1 MSTTTTTTAPT
12 RTAEPLPTPL
22 KVGLARTALEVKQ
35 FFREKEQLIFTFFF
49 PIIFLGIFSAV
60 FSGTEF
66 ADGVDAATY
75 FTPGMI
81 ASGIFLTSFQSL
93 AITIAM
99 ERDEDLLKRLRG
111 TPMSPQSYF
120 IGKIGLVLATSVMQF
135 ALLLVIAGLALG
147 VDLPTE
153 PVKWLNFL
161 WIFVLGTASG
171 TVLGIAFSVVPKSA
185 KAASAVVTP
194 VVLLLQFMSGV
205 YFVYGSLPAW
215 MRTVAEFFP
224 LKWLAQ
230 GMRSVFLPDSF
241 EANEPGGSWQLGTG
255 AIVLSLWLVAG
266 LLIAQRVFRWTRR
279 DAG

>member
-1 MSTTTTTTAPT
+1 MSAATAPIRNVT
-12 RTAEPLPTPL
+12 GKPLPSTI
-22 KVGLARTALEVKQ
+22 KVGLSRTGLEVKQ

-60 FSGTEF
+60 FGDTDF
-66 ADGVDAATY
+66 GGGVNAATY

-81 ASGIFLTSFQSL
+81 ASGIFLTGFQSL

-120 IGKIGLVLATSVMQF
+120 IGKIGLVLVTSIAQF
-135 ALLLVIAGLALG
+135 GLLLAIAGVLLG
-147 VDLPTE
+147 VDIPTE
-153 PVKWLNFL
+153 PSNWLNFL

-171 TVLGIAFSVVPKSA
+171 SVLGIAFSVVPRSG

-205 YFVYGSLPAW
+205 YFVYSSLPAW
-215 MRTVAEFFP
+215 MRGVAEVFP

-230 GMRSVFLPDSF
+230 GMRSVFLPAGS
-241 EANEPGGSWQLGTG
+241 EANEPGGSWQLGIG
-255 AIVLSLWLVAG
+255 AIVLSLWLVVG
-266 LLIAQRVFRWTRR
+266 LVVAQRVFRWTRR

>member
-1 MSTTTTTTAPT
+1 MSAVTAVK
-12 RTAEPLPTPL
+12 PLPSTL
-22 KVGLARTALEVKQ
+22 KVGLSRTGLEVKQ
-35 FFREKEQLIFTFFF
+35 FFREREQLIFTFFF

-60 FSGTEF
+60 FSGIGF
-66 ADGVDAATY
+66 SGGVTAATY

-81 ASGIFLTSFQSL
+81 ASGIFLSSFQSL
-93 AITIAM
+93 ATTIAM

-120 IGKIGLVLATSVMQF
+120 IGKIGLVLTTSIAQF
-135 ALLLVIAGLALG
+135 ALLLAIAGLVLG
-147 VDLPTE
+147 VHIPTE
-153 PVKWLNFL
+153 PAKWLNFL

-171 TVLGIAFSVVPKSA
+171 SVLGIAFSVVPKSG

-205 YFVYGSLPAW
+205 YFVYSSLPAW
-215 MRTVAEFFP
+215 MREVAAIFP

-230 GMRSVFLPDSF
+230 GMRSVFLPDGF
-241 EANEPGGSWQLGTG
+241 EVSEPGGSWQLGLG
-255 AIVLSLWLVAG
+255 AIVLTLWLVVG
-266 LLIAQRVFRWTRR
+266 LVVAQRVFRWTRH

>member
-1 MSTTTTTTAPT
+1 MSAATSPV
-12 RTAEPLPTPL
+12 RNVDGKPLPSAI
-22 KVGLARTALEVKQ
+22 KVGVSRTQLEVKQ
-35 FFREKEQLIFTFFF
+35 FFRERDQLIFTFFF
-49 PIIFLGIFSAV
+49 PIIFLAIFSAV
-60 FSGTEF
+60 FGDSDFGSG
-66 ADGVDAATY
+66 VNAATY

-120 IGKIGLVLATSVMQF
+120 IGKIGLVLVTSIAQF
-135 ALLLVIAGLALG
+135 GLLLAISGLMLG
-147 VDLPTE
+147 VDIPSE
-153 PVKWLNFL
+153 PSKWLNFV

-171 TVLGIAFSVVPKSA
+171 SALGIAFSVVPSSG

-194 VVLLLQFMSGV
+194 VVLLLQFISGV
-205 YFVYGSLPAW
+205 YFVYSSLPSW
-215 MRTVAEFFP
+215 MQDVASVFP

-230 GMRSVFLPDSF
+230 GMRSVFLPDGY
-241 EANEPGGSWQLGTG
+241 EVNEPGDSWQLGLG
-255 AIVLSLWLVAG
+255 AIVLSVWLVVG
-266 LLIAQRVFRWTRR
+266 LVVAQRVFRWTRR

>member
-1 MSTTTTTTAPT
+1 MSSATTA
-12 RTAEPLPTPL
+12 TAARPLPSPL
-22 KVGLARTALEVKQ
+22 KVGLSRTKLEVKQ
-35 FFREKEQLIFTFFF
+35 FFREREQLIFTFFF

-60 FSGTEF
+60 FGDTDF
-66 ADGVDAATY
+66 GNGVNAATY

-93 AITIAM
+93 AITIAL

-120 IGKIGLVLATSVMQF
+120 FGKIGLVLVTSILQF
-135 ALLLVIAGLALG
+135 GLLLAIAGLLLG
-147 VDLPTE
+147 VDIPTE
-153 PVKWLNFL
+153 ASKWLNFL

-171 TVLGIAFSVVPKSA
+171 SVLGIAFSVIPRSG

-205 YFVYGSLPAW
+205 YFVYSSLPAW
-215 MRTVAEFFP
+215 MRTVAEIFP

-230 GMRSVFLPDSF
+230 GMRSVFLPGIS
-241 EANEPGGSWQLGTG
+241 EADEPGGSWQLGTG
-255 AIVLSLWLVAG
+255 AIVLTVWLVVG
-266 LLIAQRVFRWTRR
+266 LVIAQRVFRWTRR

>member
-1 MSTTTTTTAPT
+1 MSTTAPA
-12 RTAEPLPTPL
+12 RPLPSAIQ
-22 KVGLARTALEVKQ
+22 VGLSRIGLEVKQ
-35 FFREKEQLIFTFFF
+35 FFREKEQLLFTFFF
-49 PIIFLGIFSAV
+49 PIIFLAIFSAV
-60 FSGTEF
+60 FSGTQF
-66 ADGVDAATY
+66 AEGVDAATY

-120 IGKIGLVLATSVMQF
+120 IGKIGLVLVTSIAQF
-135 ALLLVIAGLALG
+135 GLLLAVAGLLLG
-147 VDLPTE
+147 VDLPSS
-153 PVKWLNFL
+153 PDKWLHFL

-171 TVLGIAFSVVPKSA
+171 SVLGIAFSGVPKSG

-194 VVLLLQFMSGV
+194 VVLLLQFISGV
-205 YFVYGSLPAW
+205 YFVYSSLPAW
-215 MRTVAEFFP
+215 MRSVSEVFP

-230 GMRSVFLPDSF
+230 GMRSVFLPDGF
-241 EANEPGGSWQLGTG
+241 EASEPGGSWQLGTG
-255 AIVLSLWLVAG
+255 AIVLTLWLVVG
-266 LLIAQRVFRWTRR
+266 LIVAQRVFRWTRR

>member
-1 MSTTTTTTAPT
+1 MTTTTK
-12 RTAEPLPTPL
+12 PLPSAL
-22 KVGLARTALEVKQ
+22 AVGLSRTKLEVKQ
-35 FFREKEQLIFTFFF
+35 FFRLKEQVIFTFFF
-49 PIIFLGIFSAV
+49 PIVFLAIFSAV
-60 FSGTEF
+60 FSGTDF

-75 FTPGMI
+75 FTPGMV

-93 AITIAM
+93 AITIAI

-120 IGKIGLVLATSVMQF
+120 LGKIGLVLVTSILQIV
-135 ALLLVIAGLALG
+135 LLLAIAGLLLG
-147 VDLPTE
+147 VNVPSDPSH
-153 PVKWLNFL
+153 WLNFL

-171 TVLGIAFSVVPKSA
+171 SVLGIAFSVVPKSG

-205 YFVYGSLPAW
+205 YFVYSSLPAW
-215 MRTVAEFFP
+215 MRTVAEVFP

-241 EANEPGGSWQLGTG
+241 ESNEPGGSWQLGLG
-255 AIVLSLWLVAG
+255 AIVLSAWLVVG
-266 LLIAQRVFRWTRR
+266 LLLAQRFFRWTRS

>member
-1 MSTTTTTTAPT
+1 MSPVTITPA
-12 RTAEPLPTPL
+12 ALPSPV
-22 KVGLARTALEVKQ
+22 KVGLSRVGLEVKQ
-35 FFREKEQLIFTFFF
+35 FFREREQLIFTFFF

-60 FSGTEF
+60 FSDTDFSG
-66 ADGVDAATY
+66 GVDADTY
-75 FTPGMI
+75 VTPGMI

-99 ERDEDLLKRLRG
+99 ERDENLLKRLRG

-120 IGKIGLVLATSVMQF
+120 IGKIGLVLVTSVLQF
-135 ALLLVIAGLALG
+135 GLLLAIAGLLLG
-147 VDLPTE
+147 VDIPTE
-153 PVKWLNFL
+153 PLKWLRFL

-171 TVLGIAFSVVPKSA
+171 SVLGIAFSVVPKSG

-194 VVLLLQFMSGV
+194 VVLLLQFISGV
-205 YFVYGSLPAW
+205 YFVYSSLPDW

-230 GMRSVFLPDSF
+230 GMRSVFLPDGF
-241 EANEPGGSWQLGTG
+241 EATEPGGSWQLGLG
-255 AIVLSLWLVAG
+255 AIVLSVWLVIG

>member
-1 MSTTTTTTAPT
+1 MSAAGTPVRNVTGK
-12 RTAEPLPTPL
+12 PLPSAL
-22 KVGLARTALEVKQ
+22 QVGLSRTGLEVKQ

-49 PIIFLGIFSAV
+49 PIIFLAIFSAV
-60 FSGTEF
+60 FGDGDFGSG
-66 ADGVDAATY
+66 VNAATY

-93 AITIAM
+93 AVTIAM

-120 IGKIGLVLATSVMQF
+120 IGKIGLVLVTSIAQF
-135 ALLLVIAGLALG
+135 GLLLVIAGALLG
-147 VDLPTE
+147 VDIPSE
-153 PVKWLNFL
+153 PSKWLNFV

-171 TVLGIAFSVVPKSA
+171 SALGIAFSVVPNSG

-194 VVLLLQFMSGV
+194 VVLLLQFISGV
-205 YFVYGSLPAW
+205 YFVYSSLPSW
-215 MRTVAEFFP
+215 MRDVASVFP

-230 GMRSVFLPDSF
+230 GMRSVFLPDGY
-241 EANEPGGSWQLGTG
+241 EVNEPGGSWQLGLG
-255 AIVLSLWLVAG
+255 AIVLTVWLVLG
-266 LLIAQRVFRWTRR
+266 LIAAQRFFRWTRR

>member
-1 MSTTTTTTAPT
+1 MSTFAVTTK
-12 RTAEPLPTPL
+12 PLPSTV
-22 KVGLARTALEVKQ
+22 KVGLSRTGLEVKQ
-35 FFREKEQLIFTFFF
+35 FFREREQLIFTFFF

-60 FSGTEF
+60 FSGTDF
-66 ADGVDAATY
+66 SGGVNAATY

-120 IGKIGLVLATSVMQF
+120 IGKIGLVLTTSIAQF
-135 ALLLVIAGLALG
+135 ALLLAIAGLVLG
-147 VDLPTE
+147 VHIPTE
-153 PVKWLNFL
+153 PAKWLNFL

-171 TVLGIAFSVVPKSA
+171 SVLGIAFSVVPKSG
-185 KAASAVVTP
+185 KAASAVITP

-205 YFVYGSLPAW
+205 YFVYSSLPAW
-215 MRTVAEFFP
+215 MRGVAEIFP

-230 GMRSVFLPDSF
+230 GMRSVFLPDGF
-241 EANEPGGSWQLGTG
+241 EVNEPGGSWQLGLG
-255 AIVLSLWLVAG
+255 AIVLAAWLIVG
-266 LLIAQRVFRWTRR
+266 LVVAQRVFRWTRR

>member
-1 MSTTTTTTAPT
+1 MTTMTTTTK
-12 RTAEPLPTPL
+12 PLPSAMA
-22 KVGLARTALEVKQ
+22 VGLSRTKLEVKQ
-35 FFREKEQLIFTFFF
+35 FFRERDQLIFTFFF

-60 FSGTEF
+60 FGGGF
-66 ADGVDAATY
+66 DDGMDAATY

-93 AITIAM
+93 AVTIAM

-120 IGKIGLVLATSVMQF
+120 IGKIGLVLTTSILQIM
-135 ALLLVIAGLALG
+135 LLLAISGLLLG
-147 VDLPTE
+147 VDLPTD
-153 PVKWLNFL
+153 PSKWLNFL

-171 TVLGIAFSVVPKSA
+171 SVLGIAYSVVPKSG

-205 YFVYGSLPAW
+205 YFVYSSLPAW
-215 MRTVAEFFP
+215 MRSIAEVFP

-241 EANEPGGSWQLGTG
+241 EQNEPGGSWQLGIG
-255 AIVLSLWLVAG
+255 AIVLTAWLVVG
-266 LLIAQRVFRWTRR
+266 LLLAQRFFRWTRR

>member
-1 MSTTTTTTAPT
+1 MSTFAVTTK
-12 RTAEPLPTPL
+12 PLPSTV
-22 KVGLARTALEVKQ
+22 KVGLSRTGLEVKQ
-35 FFREKEQLIFTFFF
+35 FFREREQLIFTFFF

-60 FSGTEF
+60 FSGTDF
-66 ADGVDAATY
+66 SGGVNAATY

-93 AITIAM
+93 AITIAL

-120 IGKIGLVLATSVMQF
+120 IGKIGLVLTTSIAQF
-135 ALLLVIAGLALG
+135 ALLLAIAGLVLG
-147 VDLPTE
+147 VHIPTE
-153 PVKWLNFL
+153 PAKWLNFL

-171 TVLGIAFSVVPKSA
+171 SVLGIAFSVVPKSG
-185 KAASAVVTP
+185 KAASAVITP

-205 YFVYGSLPAW
+205 YFVYSSLPAW
-215 MRTVAEFFP
+215 MRGVAEIFP

-230 GMRSVFLPDSF
+230 GMRSVFLPDGF
-241 EANEPGGSWQLGTG
+241 EVNEPGGSWQLGLG
-255 AIVLSLWLVAG
+255 AIVLAAWLIVG
-266 LLIAQRVFRWTRR
+266 LVVAQRVFRWTRR

>member
-1 MSTTTTTTAPT
+1 MSVV
-12 RTAEPLPTPL
+12 LPSPM
-22 KVGLARTALEVKQ
+22 KVGLSRTRLEVKQ
-35 FFREKEQLIFTFFF
+35 FFREREQLIFTFFF
-49 PIIFLGIFSAV
+49 PIIFLAIFSAV
-60 FSGTEF
+60 FNGTDF
-66 ADGVDAATY
+66 SDGVDAATY

-111 TPMSPQSYF
+111 TPMSAQSYF
-120 IGKIGLVLATSVMQF
+120 IGKIGLVLVTSILQF
-135 ALLLVIAGLALG
+135 GLLLAIAGLLLG
-147 VDLPTE
+147 VDIPTE
-153 PVKWLNFL
+153 PVKWLHFL

-171 TVLGIAFSVVPKSA
+171 SVLGIAFSVVPKSG

-194 VVLLLQFMSGV
+194 VVLLLQFISGV
-205 YFVYGSLPAW
+205 YFVYSSLPAW

-230 GMRSVFLPDSF
+230 GMRSVFLPDGF
-241 EANEPGGSWQLGTG
+241 EVNEPGGSWQLGLG
-255 AIVLSLWLVAG
+255 AIVLSVWLVVG
-266 LLIAQRVFRWTRR
+266 LIVAQRVFRWTRR

>member
-1 MSTTTTTTAPT
+1 MSTA
-12 RTAEPLPTPL
+12 AVVLPSAV
-22 KVGLARTALEVKQ
+22 KVGLSRTGLEVKQ

-60 FSGTEF
+60 FGGTDF
-66 ADGVDAATY
+66 SDGVDAATY

-120 IGKIGLVLATSVMQF
+120 IGKIGLVLVTSILQF
-135 ALLLVIAGLALG
+135 GLLLAIAGLALG
-147 VDLPTE
+147 VDIPSE
-153 PVKWLNFL
+153 PVKWLHFL

-171 TVLGIAFSVVPKSA
+171 SVLGIAFSVVPKSG

-194 VVLLLQFMSGV
+194 VVLLLQFISGV
-205 YFVYGSLPAW
+205 YFVYSSLPAW
-215 MRTVAEFFP
+215 MRTVAEVFP

-230 GMRSVFLPDSF
+230 GMRSVFLPTGY
-241 EANEPGGSWQLGTG
+241 EVNEPGGSWQLGTG
-255 AIVLSLWLVAG
+255 AIVLSVWLVVG
-266 LLIAQRVFRWTRR
+266 LIVAQRVFRWTRR